1 MKFDAVIFDL
11 DGTLIDT
18 EALGWQAGRRAFA
31 EQGIDLEE
39 DLFHQL
45 VGKDKASGGKVIRAH
60 YGDVDMIS
68 IERRWAEIVED
79 LYATDGIPHKP
90 GLLDALAAVDAAG
103 LPKAICTSSQQGEAE
118 LKMTVTGLQSH
129 FDVVVTVAH
138 VENAKPAPEPYLLA
152 ARQLGVAPGRAL
164 AFEDSETGAQAAF
177 AAGLTVVQVPDV
189 IPSSRRFAHFVADDL
204 MSGLKWAGIVG

>member
-18 EALGWQAGRRAFA
+18 EALGWQAGRIAFA
-31 EQGIDLEE
+31 EQGIELEE

-45 VGKDKASGGKVIRAH
+45 VGKDKASGGKIIRAH
-60 YGDVDMIS
+60 YADVDMDAID
-68 IERRWAEIVED
+68 RRWQEVVGD
-79 LYATDGIPHKP
+79 LYSDGIPHKP

-118 LKMTVTGLQSH
+118 LKMSVTGLDAY

-138 VENAKPAPEPYLLA
+138 VERAKPAPEPYLLA
-152 ARQLGVAPGRAL
+152 AQKLGVTPGRAL

-204 MSGLKWAGIVG
+204 LSGLKWAGIGA

>member
-1 MKFDAVIFDL
+1 MA
-11 DGTLIDT
+11 
-18 EALGWQAGRRAFA
+18 Q
-31 EQGIDLEE
+31 
-39 DLFHQL
+39 
-45 VGKDKASGGKVIRAH
+45 
-60 YGDVDMIS
+60 
-68 IERRWAEIVED
+68 IERRWAEIVGE

-118 LKMTVTGLQSH
+118 LKITATGLHDH

-138 VENAKPAPEPYLLA
+138 VENAKPAPEPDLLA
-152 ARQLGVAPGRAL
+152 AQQLGVAPGRAL

-204 MSGLKWAGIVG
+204 MAGLKWAGIIG